1 MYVIIWE
8 FRVKSGL
15 EKDFEKTYGSNGD
28 WANFFK
34 QGRGYRQTRLLHDL
48 DAEGTYMTMDY
59 WDSQNDFE
67 MFKQKMKNEYAQMDK
82 RCEALTEREKYIG
95 SFSLADDKG

>member
-8 FRVKSGL
+8 FRVKKGQ
-15 EKDFEKTYGSNGD
+15 EQEFEKAYGSTGD

-34 QGRGYRQTRLLHDL
+34 QERGYRQTRLLHDL
-48 DAEGTYMTMDY
+48 NDAGTYLTMDY

-67 MFKQKMKNEYAQMDK
+67 LFKQKMKSEYEQMDK
-82 RCEALTEREKYIG
+82 RFEALTEREKYIG
-95 SFSLADDKG
+95 SFSLTDDKN